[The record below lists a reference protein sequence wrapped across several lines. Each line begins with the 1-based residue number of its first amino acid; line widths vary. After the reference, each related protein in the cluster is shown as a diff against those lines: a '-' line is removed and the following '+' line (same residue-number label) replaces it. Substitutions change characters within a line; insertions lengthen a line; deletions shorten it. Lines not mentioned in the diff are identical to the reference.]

1 MIDFQFYTR
10 GQSSP
15 QGKPR
20 IYFTAHPDDY
30 NKYQKSIFK
39 DILDR
44 HNCAIF
50 FLDGSTSPR
59 EVENYELKLSE
70 MQLFVLPITQRLL
83 TDHNRAIEVD
93 VPFAFRNHIPVLP
106 LMQEGVSDDLFK
118 SKFGDL
124 QYLDK
129 HAIDPTAIP
138 YDEKI
143 TQYLN
148 SIIVGDELARQI
160 RASFD
165 AYVFL
170 SYRKKDREY
179 AHKLM
184 RLIHSNPFL
193 LPLTKNVS
201 VSIP

>member
-70 MQLFVLPITQRLL
+70 MQLFVLPITQRYRL
-83 TDHNRAIEVD
+83 RAGEL
-93 VPFAFRNHIPVLP
+93 RNPP
-106 LMQEGVSDDLFK
+106 
-118 SKFGDL
+118 
-124 QYLDK
+124 
-129 HAIDPTAIP
+129 
-138 YDEKI
+138 
-143 TQYLN
+143 
-148 SIIVGDELARQI
+148 
-160 RASFD
+160 
-165 AYVFL
+165 
-170 SYRKKDREY
+170 
-179 AHKLM
+179 
-184 RLIHSNPFL
+184 
-193 LPLTKNVS
+193 
-201 VSIP
+201 